1 MKKNYIQTLRKTLKV
16 IILLMLNS
24 YVFAQP
30 PNSLT
35 ADPSATSV
43 TQVPSGTDIVGS
55 AVIQFK
61 FTNAAAIINLTSQI
75 PANSIN
81 ITITFPSTC
90 AFTSVNSIPGFVV
103 ISSSNQPSGV
113 VVLENTG
120 IIEQLDVIDL
130 KLDVRGTTTGSGTI
144 NYNVSVISSNS
155 GNINDRNDIS
165 SATFN
170 TSTVLPVNLQSF
182 DASINNCVSKINW
195 RSNTEDNL
203 KSYSLEYSND
213 GTKYNSFYEVNAKGN
228 NNSYNTEHKAAEG
241 KVFYRLKSVDF
252 DGKYEYSK
260 IISLNIICNKN
271 WAVIYPNPTTQII
284 NVNISTLNKLPTTV
298 VLYDAM
304 GKKILSQLLQNGINK
319 IDVSKIALGI
329 YTLTFSE
336 NTGIKNSSI
345 IIK

>member
-1 MKKNYIQTLRKTLKV
+1 M
-16 IILLMLNS
+16 
-24 YVFAQP
+24 
-30 PNSLT
+30 
-35 ADPSATSV
+35 
-43 TQVPSGTDIVGS
+43 
-55 AVIQFK
+55 
-61 FTNAAAIINLTSQI
+61 
-75 PANSIN
+75 
-81 ITITFPSTC
+81 
-90 AFTSVNSIPGFVV
+90 

-130 KLDVRGTTTGSGTI
+130 KLDVRATTTGSGTI

-228 NNSYNTEHKAAEG
+228 NSSYSTEHSAAEG

-260 IISLNIICNKN
+260 IIPLNIICNKN

-298 VLYDAM
+298 VLYDAI
-304 GKKILSQLLQNGINK
+304 GKQILSQLLQNGINK
-319 IDVSKIALGI
+319 IDVRKIALGI